1 MPNIKSSIR
10 SVKTDAERRA
20 KNAPIKAAIRN
31 AARKVVAVTETGSPE
46 EAKATFATAT
56 GLIDKASR
64 KGIIHKNAANRK
76 KSRLAKKS
84 QCYGLI
90 STAIKA
96 CSFEQAFYFLQNTL
110 YLILIKA
117 FVILFLL

>member
-56 GLIDKASR
+56 GLIA
-64 KGIIHKNAANRK
+64 K
-76 KSRLAKKS
+76 KVNSMDLSLQRLKPALLSRLFIFSKTRF
-84 QCYGLI
+84 I
-90 STAIKA
+90 S
-96 CSFEQAFYFLQNTL
+96 S
-110 YLILIKA
+110 
-117 FVILFLL
+117 